1 MRDRALALAG
11 LAQAVELVV
20 RIANHGEADADT
32 LKASLDS
39 LFRLDADSTE
49 AVFAGAWNVRP
60 GLRALLSHLKGGD
73 AHSAAA
79 MRIALTVLQVE
90 RKLARREDLLR
101 KIADGLA
108 RIDAARDRSGA
119 PAPETLQQLGD
130 LYAATVSQL
139 SPRVLVQGNPMHLSQ
154 AGVVAEI
161 RAVLFAA
168 VRAAVLWRQLGGS
181 YWDLTLRRGA
191 IVSAAQAWLQ
201 RGQQP

>member
-1 MRDRALALAG
+1 MRERALALAG

-20 RIANHGEADADT
+20 RIANHGEADAET

-39 LFRLDADSTE
+39 LFRLDAESTE
-49 AVFAGAWNVRP
+49 AVYSGAAKLRP
-60 GLRALLSHLKGGD
+60 GLRALLSHLQGGD

-79 MRIALTVLQVE
+79 IRIAMTVLQVE
-90 RKLARREDLLR
+90 RKLARRNDLMQ

-108 RIDAARDRSGA
+108 RIDAERDRAGA
-119 PAPETLQQLGD
+119 ASPEILVQLGE

-154 AGVVAEI
+154 ASVVAEI

-168 VRAAVLWRQLGGS
+168 VRSAVLWRQLGGS
-181 YWDLTLRRGA
+181 YWDLTLRRGT
-191 IVSAAQAWLQ
+191 IVAAATGWLQ
-201 RGQQP
+201 GE